1 MSFKELVEEVIARGF
16 ENVANEEGGEA
27 RIKRWLNQAYR
38 EIIDFRA
45 WAFLEEEDEGKA
57 PLTIVDLKH
66 VLTVVNRSSGERLN
80 YTTRAGLEH
89 WDPGLVAAG
98 TATQW
103 FLDGED
109 ELHVYPVDADSTIQ
123 VRYIKKPAD
132 LKEDKDEPIFD
143 ADYHDLIVD
152 AAVVR
157 AYKNI
162 DNFEAAGFLRQEFD
176 RGMRNMVRNLRKSYD
191 GNRMIQRSGT
201 VDDYLC

>member
-1 MSFKELVEEVIARGF
+1 MTFKELIEEVSARGF
-16 ENVANEEGGEA
+16 EFIANDEGGEA
-27 RIKRWLNQAYR
+27 RIKRWINQAYR

-45 WAFLEEEDEGKA
+45 WGFLEAEKEGKA
-57 PLTIVDLKH
+57 PLTIADLKH
-66 VLTVVNRSSGERLN
+66 VLSVVNVTNGERLT

-89 WDPGLVAAG
+89 WDPGLSTVG

-109 ELHVYPVDADSTIQ
+109 ELRVYPADADSTIQ
-123 VRYIKKPAD
+123 VRYLMKPPDLAAD
-132 LKEDKDEPIFD
+132 GDEPIFD

-157 AYKNI
+157 AYKNT
-162 DNFEAAGFLRQEFD
+162 DNFEAAGFVRQEFD

-201 VDDYLC
+201 VNDYLG